1 MITTKFRKNNTPIT
15 ISSENYQGEVNA
27 IFVMGTDG
35 YICSYETNNANSLAK
50 VWENGE
56 TQNLTGSSD
65 TAVANGFFVTQT
77 QE

>member
-1 MITTKFRKNNTPIT
+1 
-15 ISSENYQGEVNA
+15 
-27 IFVMGTDG
+27 MGTDG